1 MTNDPNWTKTG
12 IYYLVIGHACDEE
25 QASHLMFFND
35 EQPISYI
42 EKKFTEKVK
51 KDLDSWEIDKEIYVD
66 FVLKS
71 RSPIQ
76 LDYC

>member
-1 MTNDPNWTKTG
+1 MRLNNLYFLF
-12 IYYLVIGHACDEE
+12 ILFSC
-25 QASHLMFFND
+25 S
-35 EQPISYI
+35 
-42 EKKFTEKVK
+42 EKVK

>member
-1 MTNDPNWTKTG
+1 
-12 IYYLVIGHACDEE
+12 
-25 QASHLMFFND
+25 MFFND

-51 KDLDSWEIDKEIYVD
+51 ENLDSWEIDKEIYVD

-76 LDYC
+76 LDNC